1 MVHQASAVVAVET
14 LEDSKNRPK
23 WMRPTA
29 VAVAVDTNA
38 HMDSDR
44 CGHVVVAL
52 AAAADDA

>member
-29 VAVAVDTNA
+29 VAVDTNA